1 VARFIPRKS
10 LLVLGLLATVLGSS
24 AATAVAATAHPA
36 GQSPAAAKSVTATT
50 SIAKTASAKTANA
63 KTVSAKT
70 VSAKTVGARL
80 TAAKTVPAGVLHP
93 PAGAAY
99 PQAFLT
105 AVIRPATA
113 PPGTGAPAAEPA
125 GGICSVPGIGD
136 IGNLLN
142 LCHGGGFTGDLNNIC
157 QPSLPQPEPASGG
170 IDAIIRPPASPGPQD
185 KTLYDN
191 YGVAGQFWAATD
203 MQCSDMTSMI
213 GNNVAG
219 MVFDAA
225 KAVDRVTITVYQSAA
240 GNGILA
246 WLSGVVDRLISS
258 LGNAIYFPYLAPV
271 VLLGVMWLAWHGLIR
286 KRATRTI
293 EGTIWMVVACAAA
306 IWLIGRPA
314 DFTGIGQAVSNGVTQ
329 VLNVAFS
336 KLPNPGQG
344 NCVPVH
350 GGDPQSPGGANFG
363 FTQGNGLVDQNAN
376 ELWSVLVC
384 KPWLDGEFG
393 TTQFSTGRTGQ
404 TPVNTYGRQLLW
416 AQAIAAN
423 ETPTAALIKA
433 KQTVY
438 SGIAASIKAHDPA
451 IYPLFQGKQWTSRL
465 EIGFAGLFAALVAGV
480 LVLLIAITLI
490 ILKLGFLLL
499 LIAGPFFLIVG
510 THPGFGRVVATRWF
524 EMLVGVLLKSVAVAI
539 VLSVLLYAYSLIM
552 GTSDS
557 VLPWALKILMIAL
570 VTIAVFIY
578 RKPFQHLFSAVG
590 YGSIGARERA
600 ELEIYRSREVL
611 RRNATGVAAAA
622 VGGFTGY
629 SVGRLARR
637 GTPSTALAE
646 HIALAAGS
654 GAPDAGPRSGPMPNG
669 QGLADPNAPPDG
681 AEPADGQTD
690 DAGVRAGARGQGRTW
705 AAADVEGSASAAPPL
720 HLSARGVDEVQAG
733 AAGWARSGVDSA
745 GVTRPLDRTGDAP
758 PRPTAARTAW
768 PAAGSGRAVSGAG
781 SRAAGAGTASG
792 SPQQAGSGRGPAP
805 QQAANGRGAAPRQAG
820 NGRGAVPRQAAN
832 GRGAVPQQAGNGRG
846 PAPRLPATAGPVAR
860 LGSAAGPAP
869 WVGHGAGP
877 APAAGHA
884 AGPPARPG
892 TASGAT
898 RASGGGSP
906 VSGARGAA
914 GPPARTGTIG
924 GPVQAGSAGRP
935 VRAGGPGP
943 APAAGGAA
951 GPPARP
957 GTAGAPV
964 RAGSGG
970 GPVGAGNGGGPVRAG
985 GGGGPVRAGNGS
997 GPLWGGSAGGP
1008 RPRSAGPSPGPA
1020 PTTAVGQPRA
1030 RWGSETAQGSGGVP
1044 RSGRPLWQPGPIR
1057 TSGGWSGGGGARST
1071 PAPRGAPAPRSGPV
1085 SGAAPA
1091 PRSGPVSRS
1100 AAAPASPTAAAPRS
1114 GPASWAAP
1122 APRSGPA
1129 SHGAP
1134 APRSGPASL
1143 GAPAPRSGPASLGA
1157 PAPRSGPAS
1166 RGAPAPR
1173 SAAAFPASYPAGP
1186 SAPAQPR
1193 PQRSGRPPAYPAT
1206 GPASGDGPAVPPQ
1219 RSRGRGIRPGR
1230 AAPGSS
1236 NPGGTAGNGTANS
1249 PDPVSSGREEAIRR
1263 EAPLPF
1269 WLRPVRRKK

>member
-1 VARFIPRKS
+1 M
-10 LLVLGLLATVLGSS
+10 
-24 AATAVAATAHPA
+24 
-36 GQSPAAAKSVTATT
+36 
-50 SIAKTASAKTANA
+50 
-63 KTVSAKT
+63 
-70 VSAKTVGARL
+70 
-80 TAAKTVPAGVLHP
+80 
-93 PAGAAY
+93 
-99 PQAFLT
+99 
-105 AVIRPATA
+105 
-113 PPGTGAPAAEPA
+113 
-125 GGICSVPGIGD
+125 CSVPGIGD

-157 QPSLPQPEPASGG
+157 QPSLPQPEPATGG
-170 IDAIIRPPASPGPQD
+170 IDAIIRPPATPGPQG

-203 MQCSDMTSMI
+203 MQCSDMTSLI

-258 LGNAIYFPYLAPV
+258 LGNAVYFPYLAPV

-314 DFTGIGQAVSNGVTQ
+314 DFTGVGQAVSNGVTQ

-336 KLPNPGQG
+336 KLPNPGGG

-350 GGDPQSPGGANFG
+350 SGDPQSPGGANFG

-404 TPVNTYGRQLLW
+404 TPVNAYGRQLLW
-416 AQAIAAN
+416 SQAIAAN
-423 ETPTAALIKA
+423 EAPTAALIKA

-611 RRNATGVAAAA
+611 RRNATGVAAVA
-622 VGGFTGY
+622 VGGFAGY
-629 SVGRLARR
+629 GVGRLARR
-637 GTPSTALAE
+637 GATHSTALAE

-654 GAPDAGPRSGPMPNG
+654 GGPDAGAAGNGPMPNG
-669 QGLADPNAPPDG
+669 SALADANAPPEG
-681 AEPADGQTD
+681 AEPGDGQAGD
-690 DAGVRAGARGQGRTW
+690 PGVRAGARGQGRTW
-705 AAADVEGSASAAPPL
+705 AAADVDGAPSAAPPL
-720 HLSARGVDEVQAG
+720 HLPSRAAG
-733 AAGWARSGVDSA
+733 GADDAQPDAAGWARRGVESA
-745 GVTRPLDRTGDAP
+745 GVTRPLARTGEAP
-758 PRPTAARTAW
+758 PRPAAPRTAP
-768 PAAGSGRAVSGAG
+768 PAAGQARAASGAG
-781 SRAAGAGTASG
+781 EPAGQDGDGQRLAAAGRQRAWSG
-792 SPQQAGSGRGPAP
+792 
-805 QQAANGRGAAPRQAG
+805 
-820 NGRGAVPRQAAN
+820 
-832 GRGAVPQQAGNGRG
+832 
-846 PAPRLPATAGPVAR
+846 
-860 LGSAAGPAP
+860 
-869 WVGHGAGP
+869 
-877 APAAGHA
+877 APAAGHGRPGSPA
-884 AGPPARPG
+884 RQRGGPGAMGRPRARPG
-892 TASGAT
+892 AGNRQRSRPAGQ
-898 RASGGGSP
+898 GGD
-906 VSGARGAA
+906 
-914 GPPARTGTIG
+914 
-924 GPVQAGSAGRP
+924 GR
-935 VRAGGPGP
+935 RAG
-943 APAAGGAA
+943 AIRRQR
-951 GPPARP
+951 ARP
-957 GTAGAPV
+957 GAGDRQLRRPAG
-964 RAGSGG
+964 RAGM
-970 GPVGAGNGGGPVRAG
+970 AGGPVRSG
-985 GGGGPVRAGNGS
+985 GGRRAGAIRQRPRRRRRAGARAAGRCDRAGAGRCEGGSGPVR
-997 GPLWGGSAGGP
+997 GGSAGGP
-1008 RPRSAGPSPGPA
+1008 PRSAGPGPRPA
-1020 PTTAVGQPRA
+1020 PASARRSAARPVGLGDRA
-1030 RWGSETAQGSGGVP
+1030 GLGRRAAGWPATLAARPHPTVGRLAGRRRRAIHSGVLVSVRVPAGTGASVRSGASVGSGASVSSGVSVRSGASVRSGVSAGSGVRGLVSRGSAGVAAP
-1044 RSGRPLWQPGPIR
+1044 PAVSGRP
-1057 TSGGWSGGGGARST
+1057 AR
-1071 PAPRGAPAPRSGPV
+1071 
-1085 SGAAPA
+1085 
-1091 PRSGPVSRS
+1091 VSRYR
-1100 AAAPASPTAAAPRS
+1100 ARFRRRTCRA
-1114 GPASWAAP
+1114 
-1122 APRSGPA
+1122 
-1129 SHGAP
+1129 
-1134 APRSGPASL
+1134 
-1143 GAPAPRSGPASLGA
+1143 
-1157 PAPRSGPAS
+1157 
-1166 RGAPAPR
+1166 
-1173 SAAAFPASYPAGP
+1173 AAAFTRRRCLAGTCCARSLPPRRRGGERRARERYGGERRGAGTVRRGTARAGTARRGTARRGTAASPG
-1186 SAPAQPR
+1186 
-1193 PQRSGRPPAYPAT
+1193 
-1206 GPASGDGPAVPPQ
+1206 AVPGGQ
-1219 RSRGRGIRPGR
+1219 DE
-1230 AAPGSS
+1230 AA
-1236 NPGGTAGNGTANS
+1236 
-1249 PDPVSSGREEAIRR
+1249 RR

>member
-1 VARFIPRKS
+1 MARFIPRKS

-36 GQSPAAAKSVTATT
+36 GPAPAAAKSVTATT
-50 SIAKTASAKTANA
+50 SIAKTASAETA
-63 KTVSAKT
+63 
-70 VSAKTVGARL
+70 SAKTVGARL

-93 PAGAAY
+93 AAGAAY

-113 PPGTGAPAAEPA
+113 PPGTGAPAAEPV

-170 IDAIIRPPASPGPQD
+170 IDAIIRPPASPGPQG

-314 DFTGIGQAVSNGVTQ
+314 DFTGVGQAVSNGVTQ

-344 NCVPVH
+344 DCVPVH
-350 GGDPQSPGGANFG
+350 GGDPQSPGGASFG

-451 IYPLFQGKQWTSRL
+451 IYPLFQGNQWTSRL

-637 GTPSTALAE
+637 GAPSTALAE

-720 HLSARGVDEVQAG
+720 HLSARGVDEVQAD
-733 AAGWARSGVDSA
+733 AAGWARGGVDSA
-745 GVTRPLDRTGDAP
+745 GVTRPLSRTGAAP
-758 PRPTAARTAW
+758 PRPTGARTSW

-781 SRAAGAGTASG
+781 SPAAGAGTASG
-792 SPQQAGSGRGPAP
+792 PPRQAGNGRAPAP
-805 QQAANGRGAAPRQAG
+805 QQAAIGRGAAPRQAG
-820 NGRGAVPRQAAN
+820 NGRSPAPRQAGN
-832 GRGAVPQQAGNGRG
+832 GRGPAPQQAGNGRG

-869 WVGHGAGP
+869 WVGHAPGP

-884 AGPPARPG
+884 AGPPARTG
-892 TASGAT
+892 TASGAI

-906 VSGARGAA
+906 VSGAHGAA

-924 GPVQAGSAGRP
+924 GPGQAGSAGGPARAGGRGPAPTAGGAVGPSARPGSAAP
-935 VRAGGPGP
+935 VRAGG
-943 APAAGGAA
+943 
-951 GPPARP
+951 
-957 GTAGAPV
+957 
-964 RAGSGG
+964 GG
-970 GPVGAGNGGGPVRAG
+970 GPMRAGNGGGPVRAG
-985 GGGGPVRAGNGS
+985 NGGGPVRAGNES
-997 GPLWGGSAGGP
+997 GPSWGGSAGGP
-1008 RPRSAGPSPGPA
+1008 RPRSAGPGPGPA
-1020 PTTAVGQPRA
+1020 PTSAVGQPRA
-1030 RWGSETAQGSGGVP
+1030 RWGSETAQGSGDVP

-1071 PAPRGAPAPRSGPV
+1071 PEPRTAPAPRSGPV
-1085 SGAAPA
+1085 SGAAAA
-1091 PRSGPVSRS
+1091 PRSGPASRS
-1100 AAAPASPTAAAPRS
+1100 AAAPASRSAAAPRSGPVSGAAAAPRS
-1114 GPASWAAP
+1114 GPAS
-1122 APRSGPA
+1122 RS
-1129 SHGAP
+1129 
-1134 APRSGPASL
+1134 
-1143 GAPAPRSGPASLGA
+1143 
-1157 PAPRSGPAS
+1157 
-1166 RGAPAPR
+1166 APAPR

-1193 PQRSGRPPAYPAT
+1193 PQHSGRPPAYPAT
-1206 GPASGDGPAVPPQ
+1206 GPASGDGPALPPQ

-1236 NPGGTAGNGTANS
+1236 NPGGTVGNGTANS
-1249 PDPVSSGREEAIRR
+1249 PDAVSSGREEAIRR
-1263 EAPLPF
+1263 ETPLPF